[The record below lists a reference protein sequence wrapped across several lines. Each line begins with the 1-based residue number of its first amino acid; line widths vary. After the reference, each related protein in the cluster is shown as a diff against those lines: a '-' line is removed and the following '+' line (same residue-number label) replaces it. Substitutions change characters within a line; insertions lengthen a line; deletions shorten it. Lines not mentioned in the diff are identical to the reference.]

1 MGPTQPILSA
11 ACASGGRVGRS
22 NSAIEKIA
30 EIVAAKIL
38 FFILTSFLM
47 ILSHSKNKNL
57 FVLNQLLS

>member
-11 ACASGGRVGRS
+11 AFASTAKIGS

-30 EIVAAKIL
+30 KIVAAKIL

-47 ILSHSKNKNL
+47 ILSHLKNKNL
-57 FVLNQLLS
+57 FVLNHLLP